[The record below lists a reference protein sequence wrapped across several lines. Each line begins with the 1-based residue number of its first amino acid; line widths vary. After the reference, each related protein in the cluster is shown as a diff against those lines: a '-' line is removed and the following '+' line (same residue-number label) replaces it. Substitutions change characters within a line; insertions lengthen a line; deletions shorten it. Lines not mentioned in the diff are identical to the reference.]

1 MAAIVA
7 LGAGRMG
14 RGIAQVFAYAGR
26 DVTVLDIKDRPA
38 EERAVL
44 FEAGRA
50 EIADNLAFV
59 AGAGV
64 FDAGLIPEI
73 MNRIKFAGLA
83 EAGKT
88 LRSAELVFEGV
99 PERLDAKREAFEFI
113 CRHLPDGAII
123 ASTTSTMLSDTLAG
137 FVTNPARFLN
147 AHWLNPAYLMPLV
160 EVSPAAATDETVT
173 AKVMAL
179 LEDVGK
185 VPVRCKASPG
195 YIVPRLQALV
205 MNEAVRL
212 VEEGVASAE
221 DVDRAVRV
229 GLGLRFATMGPIEF
243 IDWGGLDILYYAS
256 RYMVDATGSD
266 RFASPDSVAEKMA
279 AGEIG
284 MRSGKGYYDF
294 SKMDVDAY
302 KRDMLT
308 RFVGQVK
315 NLGLLKPPVV

>member
-1 MAAIVA
+1 MATIVA
-7 LGAGRMG
+7 VGAGRMG

-26 DVTVLDIKDRPA
+26 DVTILDIKQRPA
-38 EERAVL
+38 KERADL
-44 FEAGRA
+44 FESGRA
-50 EIADNLAFV
+50 EIADNMAFV

-64 FDAGLIPEI
+64 FDPSLIPGI
-73 MNRIKFAGLA
+73 MDRVTFAGLA
-83 EAGKT
+83 DAGEI
-88 LRSAELVFEGV
+88 LQSAELVFEGV
-99 PERLDAKREAFEFI
+99 PERLDAKRDAFAFI
-113 CRHLPDGAII
+113 CRHLPGDAII
-123 ASTTSTMLSDTLAG
+123 ASTTSTMLSDTLAE

-147 AHWLNPAYLMPLV
+147 AHWLNPAYLVPLV
-160 EVSPAAATDETVT
+160 EVSPTAATDEVVT
-173 AKVMAL
+173 NKVMAL

-195 YIVPRLQALV
+195 YIVPRLQSLV

-266 RFASPDSVAEKMA
+266 RFASPDSVAEKME

-284 MRSGKGYYDF
+284 MRSGQGYYDF
-294 SKMDVDAY
+294 SQMDVDAY

-308 RFVGQVK
+308 RFVEQVR

>member
-1 MAAIVA
+1 MPAIVA

-14 RGIAQVFAYAGR
+14 RGIAQVFAYAGH
-26 DVTVLDIKDRPA
+26 DVTVLDIK
-38 EERAVL
+38 ERSVSECAAL
-44 FEAGRA
+44 FDSGRA

-59 AGAGV
+59 AEAGV
-64 FDAGLIPEI
+64 FDPNLIPGI
-73 MNRIKFAGLA
+73 VDHITFAGLA
-83 EAGKT
+83 DADKC
-88 LRSAELVFEGV
+88 LHSAELVFEGV
-99 PERLDAKREAFEFI
+99 PERMDAKRDAFEFI
-113 CRHLPDGAII
+113 CRHLPDDAII
-123 ASTTSTMLSDTLAG
+123 ASTTSTMLSDTLAE

-160 EVSPAAATDETVT
+160 EVSPAAATDEAVTV
-173 AKVMAL
+173 KVMTL
-179 LEDVGK
+179 LEKVGK

-195 YIVPRLQALV
+195 YIVPRLQSLV

-212 VEEGVASAE
+212 VDEGVASAE
-221 DVDRAVRV
+221 DVDKAVRV

-266 RFASPDSVAEKMA
+266 RFASPDSVAEKME

-294 SKMDVDAY
+294 SRMDVDVY
-302 KRDMLT
+302 KRDMLA
-308 RFVGQVK
+308 RFVDQVR